1 MRKFYCLLLIVLLCF
16 PSLALGEENLLKN
29 ADFEAVDAGLP
40 ADWFEDA
47 YYMSTTASSF
57 ALEADGYS
65 GSCIR
70 VTNLTENDAR
80 FMQTVSVEPDTTYK
94 ITCLCRAEGV
104 PEGSIGATIS
114 IKDTFSYS
122 ESLTD
127 TNGEWV
133 PLTLYGKT
141 GSDQT
146 TLTVYARVGGY
157 GNLNTGTAWFDN
169 FGMVAV
175 DSVPADVSV
184 TSFATRSSQS
194 SLKATTTDAD
204 AEPARNHGGVCTADG
219 AVCAFA
225 DCRCA
230 QISPHARKK
239 RQFLPQ
245 MLCLYVDWRAF
256 AAHRSRTARA
266 RLLFG
271 HQLLLLLGGHNVLD
285 RSARILFRRGLVR
298 LSAGIYADAVA
309 GRRGARAAARS
320 GHGLRLADGFDA
332 EAAGDCV

>member
-204 AEPARNHGGVCTADG
+204 AEPARNT
-219 AVCAFA
+219 
-225 DCRCA
+225 
-230 QISPHARKK
+230 
-239 RQFLPQ
+239 
-245 MLCLYVDWRAF
+245 
-256 AAHRSRTARA
+256 
-266 RLLFG
+266 
-271 HQLLLLLGGHNVLD
+271 
-285 RSARILFRRGLVR
+285 
-298 LSAGIYADAVA
+298 
-309 GRRGARAAARS
+309 
-320 GHGLRLADGFDA
+320 
-332 EAAGDCV
+332 EA